1 MKKNVLFILLSSIY
15 CSVYAQV
22 GIGTDTP
29 KATLDIE
36 AANKTGSST
45 TVEGIIIPRV
55 DRERAQRMTGVVK
68 STIIYVDGITT
79 GGQTGSAININTEGF
94 YTYNDSVWVKM
105 PDATQISDYSYW
117 KAQAVPV
124 STPKNQENN
133 QEQKSLAVPGLVE
146 YNIFQKGKVGIGYN
160 KEADVDFKINTTL
173 KQLEV
178 GGDFRTVYTDTKNK
192 VFLGIETNSLA
203 MPGGWSPNGNLI
215 YASKNKNIGEF
226 LDGSIEGDGSLII
239 QDNDRTELITRKGI
253 GVDFE
258 YTDFGVMSSGLT
270 SYAYK
275 AGNPSKKTLD
285 KLTFFYHDYDKFIVA
300 NNLDTKAQF
309 GIDFTKGNFFI
320 GDFLA
325 NQTHYYFPN
334 EKPVKDAQ
342 ILKYNNASQSLEWA
356 DAATT
361 SASPS
366 FFYMPSVVLPTTP
379 SGVTTYVTYN
389 TNNQTYTV
397 DLYAIYSAQF
407 GTSIKSSNGN
417 TNGLAGFVLNRDK
430 YEYHIIYADE
440 NVFPHADIIFSTVS
454 GEEGKFTYKVDGNAI
469 VRNGSFMNIVLKVK

>member
-22 GIGTDTP
+22 GIGTSDP

-36 AANKTGSST
+36 AVNKTGSST
-45 TVEGIIIPRV
+45 AVEGIIIPRV
-55 DRERAQRMTGVVK
+55 DRLRAQSMTDVIK

-94 YTYNDSVWVKM
+94 YTYNGSVWVKM
-105 PDATQISDYSYW
+105 PNASQISDYSYW
-117 KAQAVPV
+117 KAQPIPV

-133 QEQKSLAVPGLVE
+133 KEEDSLAAPEFFE

-160 KEADVDFKINTTL
+160 KEADVDFKTNTTL
-173 KQLEV
+173 KQLEI
-178 GGDFRTVYTDTKNK
+178 GGDFRTVSTDTINN

-203 MPGGWSPNGNLI
+203 GPSGWSPNGNLI
-215 YASKNKNIGEF
+215 YASKNKNIAEF
-226 LDGSIEGDGSLII
+226 LDSSIAGDGSLII
-239 QDNDRTELITRKGI
+239 QDKDKTALITRSGKD
-253 GVDFE
+253 VDFE
-258 YTDFGVMSSGLT
+258 YIDFGVKSSGVT
-270 SYAYK
+270 SYSYK
-275 AGNPSKKTLD
+275 AGDPSKKTLD

-334 EKPVKDAQ
+334 EKPIKDAQ
-342 ILKYNNASQSLEWA
+342 ILKYNATNQSLEWA
-356 DAATT
+356 DATSS
-361 SASPS
+361 SASPK
-366 FFYMPSVVLPTTP
+366 FFYMPSIVLPTTP
-379 SGVTTYVTYN
+379 SGVTQYVTYDSGS
-389 TNNQTYTV
+389 QTYTV

-417 TNGLAGFVLNRDK
+417 TNGLAGFVLSRDK
-430 YEYHIIYADE
+430 YEYHIIYADAT
-440 NVFPHADIIFSTVS
+440 VFPHADIVFSTAT

>member
-22 GIGTDTP
+22 GIGTNTP

-36 AANKTGSST
+36 AANKIGSST
-45 TVEGIIIPRV
+45 TIDGIIIPRV
-55 DRERAQRMTGVVK
+55 DRLRAQSMTGVVK

-79 GGQTGSAININTEGF
+79 GTQTARAINIDSEGF
-94 YTYNDSVWVKM
+94 YMYDGTVWIKM
-105 PDATQISDYSYW
+105 PDATQIANYSYW
-117 KAQAVPV
+117 NAQAPATTSPKVQSKNT
-124 STPKNQENN
+124 STNKE
-133 QEQKSLAVPGLVE
+133 EKSLDILELVDV
-146 YNIFQKGKVGIGYN
+146 NIFQKGKVGIGYN
-160 KEADVDFKINTTL
+160 KEADVDFKVNTTL

-192 VFLGIETNSLA
+192 IFLGIETNSLA

-334 EKPVKDAQ
+334 EKPAKDAQ
-342 ILKYNNASQSLEWA
+342 ILKYNNASQSLEWV

-366 FFYMPSVVLPTTP
+366 FF
-379 SGVTTYVTYN
+379 
-389 TNNQTYTV
+389 
-397 DLYAIYSAQF
+397 LYAF
-407 GTSIKSSNGN
+407 GCVANNSIWCN
-417 TNGLAGFVLNRDK
+417 
-430 YEYHIIYADE
+430 HIC
-440 NVFPHADIIFSTVS
+440 NV
-454 GEEGKFTYKVDGNAI
+454 
-469 VRNGSFMNIVLKVK
+469 